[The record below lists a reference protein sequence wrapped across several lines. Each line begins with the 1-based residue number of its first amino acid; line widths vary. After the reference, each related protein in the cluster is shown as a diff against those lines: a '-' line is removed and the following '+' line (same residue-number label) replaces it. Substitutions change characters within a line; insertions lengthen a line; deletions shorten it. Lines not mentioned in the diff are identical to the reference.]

1 MTKITLIRPD
11 DWHLHLRDGV
21 MLKAVLP
28 ETTRDFD
35 RALIMPNLVPPVV
48 SAKMQR
54 TIRGGFWMLYR
65 PGHFLNPR

>member
-28 ETTRDFD
+28 ETTRDFG
-35 RALIMPNLVPPVV
+35 RA
-48 SAKMQR
+48 
-54 TIRGGFWMLYR
+54 
-65 PGHFLNPR
+65 